1 MYKVVKTYGHDLGLS
16 CAFRQWK
23 ATSHCRFLHGY
34 SLAFEFTFSSETLDF
49 CNWVVD
55 FGNLKLL
62 KDALVQQFDHKTIVS
77 TDDPYLDRFKKMHEE
92 GIIDLVILK
101 NVGCEAFAEQS
112 YILAR
117 QVLVSS
123 KLGQVNIEQVKVSE
137 HGANSAIYIP
147 GYTGLKQ

>member
-34 SLAFEFTFSSETLDF
+34 SLAFEFTFSSEALDSR
-49 CNWVVD
+49 NWVID

-62 KDALVQQFDHKTIVS
+62 KDTLVQQFDHKTIVS
-77 TDDPYLDRFKKMHEE
+77 TDDPHLDRFKKMHED
-92 GIIDLVILK
+92 GIIDLAILK

-147 GYTGLKQ
+147 DCTGLKQ